1 MGEHGASL
9 RVLGASPAPTAG
21 RGSQRNMGTPEPLGA
36 CSRLS
41 SPRGRAALRSWY
53 QQGCSPVVELSTPR
67 CPPVHHPLPLPPPR
81 PVDALEAGRCS
92 SVYFSRRQSRTRG
105 GVGVRWGEG
114 WGRRP
119 WPPGLSPALL
129 SLCPLSPTH
138 SLLLFPVSTYGFPLR
153 SASPVPAQLL
163 SPPPPRMGLPLGQ
176 RGGESGA
183 PAPGAPQPLPVPGI
197 SAAPPRRNASS
208 GAGCGAVRGD
218 GSCSCGTAPERG
230 GGCGARGDAEPAAG
244 TRGHHRLPPPLPACP
259 LRPSLPPPGP
269 ALILALA
276 AKPCEAEGESPG
288 VRGEPGPCPEAAVSG
303 GVRAWGGRRAAGH
316 RDRVFYSTSC
326 CCWVASLTT

>member
-1 MGEHGASL
+1 MLLCLFQPPAVTYTRWGGGAVGRGVGAPALAPGPLSGSSLSLPPLSHSLTPALSCVHLRVSSPLSQPRPRAASL
-9 RVLGASPAPTAG
+9 
-21 RGSQRNMGTPEPLGA
+21 
-36 CSRLS
+36 
-41 SPRGRAALRSWY
+41 
-53 QQGCSPVVELSTPR
+53 
-67 CPPVHHPLPLPPPR
+67 
-81 PVDALEAGRCS
+81 
-92 SVYFSRRQSRTRG
+92 
-105 GVGVRWGEG
+105 
-114 WGRRP
+114 
-119 WPPGLSPALL
+119 
-129 SLCPLSPTH
+129 
-138 SLLLFPVSTYGFPLR
+138 
-153 SASPVPAQLL
+153 
-163 SPPPPRMGLPLGQ
+163 PPPPRMGLPLGQ
-176 RGGESGA
+176 REGESGA

-303 GVRAWGGRRAAGH
+303 GVRAWGGQKGGWAPGQ
-316 RDRVFYSTSC
+316 
-326 CCWVASLTT
+326 SLLQHLVLLLGRLAHHLRERNVR